1 MKKLTTCLWFDGNAE
16 AAVKFYKSVFKK
28 MKVGKVARY
37 DAATAKATGQKAGSV
52 MTIEFEIEGQPFVA
66 LNGGCDFR
74 FNESISF
81 MVNCKT
87 QAELDYYWK
96 KLSAGGEEIQCG
108 WLKDRFGVC
117 WQIVPADWRKW
128 VTGKNPV
135 KRQRYMT
142 AMMQMVK
149 LDIKALKLA
158 AEGK

>member
-37 DAATAKATGQKAGSV
+37 DAATAKATGQKVGSV
-52 MTIEFEIEGQPFVA
+52 LTIEFEIEGQPFIA
-66 LNGGCDFR
+66 LNGGCRFK
-74 FNESISF
+74 FNESVSF

-87 QAELDYYWK
+87 QVELDYYWK
-96 KLSAGGEEIQCG
+96 KLSTGGEEIQCG
-108 WLKDRFGVC
+108 WLKDKFGVC

-128 VTGKNPV
+128 ITGKNPA

-149 LDIKALKLA
+149 LDIKALKAA